1 MPFYDDDETLKEQY
15 ERLPQDIKN
24 HINISDNKITSC
36 EELTELV
43 RRIITVEM
51 NKLP

>member
-1 MPFYDDDETLKEQY
+1 MPFYDDNAPLRELYEQ
-15 ERLPQDIKN
+15 LPQNIKN
-24 HINISDNKITSC
+24 HINISDNKITSS

-43 RRIITVEM
+43 RRIITVKM